1 MEKMEVRVVR
11 GADTYTCTCN
21 SCIMGFT
28 VYEICTARGLYVL
41 SARGSTYITRA
52 VLSHAL

>member
-41 SARGSTYITRA
+41 YFRGWSPR
-52 VLSHAL
+52 